1 MNTMNSMNTMH
12 TTNTTSNGVMPCRD
26 VFDSRHFANPF
37 STRFTRPGKIEP
49 RDCSGQPLAILQ
61 LLKQLHDC
69 GGTAAIQGP
78 HGSGKTT
85 LLVHIAG
92 ELQQRGGLA
101 ASLRLRSWRDA
112 PAVFFAIARSRPGST
127 VCLDSW
133 EKIGCIAGWLVR
145 MAARIFQ
152 CGLLVTSH
160 RRTGLPVLVESAT
173 TRELLASIVCQLP
186 DHSRWSSSLIK
197 ESDIEEAFSKCG
209 GNVRESLYELYDRF
223 EHRRPLL

>member
-1 MNTMNSMNTMH
+1 MNTMNSTNTMH

-112 PAVFFAIARSRPGST
+112 PAVFLPSSGRVPDRLSAS
-127 VCLDSW
+127 
-133 EKIGCIAGWLVR
+133 IAGKKSDASLVGWYEWPR
-145 MAARIFQ
+145 
-152 CGLLVTSH
+152 
-160 RRTGLPVLVESAT
+160 ESF
-173 TRELLASIVCQLP
+173 SVVC
-186 DHSRWSSSLIK
+186 SSLPTVGLGYLCSWSQLQP
-197 ESDIEEAFSKCG
+197 ENYLPASSASCRNTAVG
-209 GNVRESLYELYDRF
+209 V
-223 EHRRPLL
+223 HH